1 MNQPKDGKTE
11 QQRKADALLE
21 YERTILA
28 AKRKLRLKK
37 ASEDLID
44 FTCLMM
50 PDPNDPDDANKS
62 RYQPAKHHKVI
73 AKALEEV
80 DKGNILRLIITMPP
94 RAGKSEL
101 SSKKFI
107 PWLLGRDPYK
117 HVIFASYNET
127 FAQDT
132 GRAVRDLMKLNLY
145 RQVFPGC
152 ELRAGSAAADRVQTQ
167 EGGIAA
173 FVGAGGS
180 ITGRGADCVTGDTLI
195 DTEIGRLTIKQLCGM
210 ASPPRVVSI
219 NTTNNEIEYRR
230 IVASIARRSTET
242 FKITFASGAMVEVT
256 GNHPFI
262 CAGKFIKGSAIAA
275 GDRVLRLVQQGNDY
289 SSEEI
294 SRKRS
299 SWIKAFLLR
308 AKSCVDAQKSNKS
321 TKRKEGN
328 LSSQRRRMSN
338 LQCSVQGCMEGEKVG
353 KARNLLLQVLRG
365 ARAFSAYVWKGES
378 KMEAWSNPIKRAAS
392 FGKGFQANEKID
404 TRTRQSFLRD
414 LQKIKNGNQ
423 AGGASHRQLAD
434 EQRRVE
440 SCDIV
445 QPPSQSCAWGLGF
458 KTEEDTV
465 SLVERVCDETVVYD
479 IEVEE
484 THTFFANGIAC
495 LNCLIIDDP
504 IKDREQADST
514 TERNKLWSWFT
525 EVAMTRLMT
534 AGSRV
539 VIIMTRWHEDDLIGR
554 LTDPTNPCYNKD
566 EAKSWKILALPAIAE
581 DDDPM
586 GRKRGES
593 LWPERFPI
601 EFLQNARRL
610 NPRGF
615 SALYQGRPTPD
626 DGEFFKKDYLKTY
639 GPDDLPSNLRY
650 YCASDHA
657 VSTKQ
662 DRDPTVLLP
671 VGVCED
677 GIIWVLP
684 DAWWRREQTDKVV
697 EAMLAMMKRR
707 KPLFWWAENGHISK
721 SIGPFLR
728 KRMVEESIY
737 ASVIEMTPVKD
748 KMTRAQSIQAMA
760 SLGRVRFPRFAP
772 WWPNAEQELL
782 KFPAGR
788 HDDFVDALA
797 WIGIGLN
804 LQTNAPAPAKMADL
818 IKTGTLAWVKHQ
830 TRQEEKMKR
839 LAYRDGF

>member
-107 PWLLGRDPYK
+107 PWLLGRDPYR

-132 GRAVRDLMKLNLY
+132 GRAVRDLMKQNLY

-152 ELRAGSAAADRVQTQ
+152 DLRSGSAAADRVQTN

-242 FKITFASGAMVEVT
+242 FKITFASGAMVEAT

-262 CAGKFIKGSAIAA
+262 CAGKFIKGSDIAA
-275 GDRVLRLVQQGNDY
+275 GDRVLRLVQEENDY
-289 SSEEI
+289 SSEKI

-299 SWIKAFLLR
+299 KGVKAFLLQQNAR
-308 AKSCVDAQKSNKS
+308 LETSECFIS
-321 TKRKEGN
+321 TPRKAGN
-328 LSSQRRRMSN
+328 LSETQKAMPDMQSRIR
-338 LQCSVQGCMEGEKVG
+338 VEVEGEKKWQVC
-353 KARNLLLQVLRG
+353 NLLRKVLR
-365 ARAFSAYVWKGES
+365 RAWSFSAYGWEKKSEMEERRNSS
-378 KMEAWSNPIKRAAS
+378 KTAAS
-392 FGKGFQANEKID
+392 FGQSVSSDEAID
-404 TRTRQSFLRD
+404 FRARRKSVRG
-414 LQKIKNGNQ
+414 LQGIKHK
-423 AGGASHRQLAD
+423 AGSSPHRQLAN

-504 IKDREQADST
+504 IKDREQADSV

-554 LTDPTNPCYNKD
+554 LTDPSNPCYNKE

-581 DDDPM
+581 NDDPM
-586 GRKRGES
+586 GRKPGES

-610 NPRGF
+610 NSRGF

-639 GPDDLPSNLRY
+639 GPDELPSNLRF

-737 ASVIEMTPVKD
+737 ASVVEMTPVKD

-760 SLGRVRFPRFAP
+760 SLGRVRFPKFAP

-830 TRQEEKMKR
+830 TKQEEKMKR